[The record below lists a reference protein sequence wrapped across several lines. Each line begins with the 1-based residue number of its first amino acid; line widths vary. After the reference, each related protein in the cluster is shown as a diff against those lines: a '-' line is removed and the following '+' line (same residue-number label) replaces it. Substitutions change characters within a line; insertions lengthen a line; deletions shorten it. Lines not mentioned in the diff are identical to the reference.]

1 MTTRR
6 NAVRPLVY
14 AIVGVLGTA
23 MAAGAA
29 AAPQAANTPQQTS
42 SASTAN
48 GAAAQPSKGQPKVLQ
63 TVVVT
68 GIRGS
73 QEHSID
79 LKRMAPSI
87 QDSITA
93 EGIGQLPDFTIADSL
108 SRIPG
113 VQINRSVAEGAS
125 NVATGE
131 GSTVE
136 IRGLPQAG
144 VTLNGE
150 AFLTPDQIVSQQPN
164 FQSVPPSL
172 FAGADVIKTP
182 TAATLNNGITGTIN
196 LRTWRPLDFKQGT
209 TFAYDA
215 DMNHGVTMDKYQPEG
230 NALFSYN
237 DGGKWGVLIGAT
249 YSKIDHSNDGFG
261 VDNQGGDIFGESPAA
276 ANLPTGF
283 LGAFT
288 GAGVPVPPGVVRMP
302 NGGVD
307 VNGNGTDN
315 DAFFG
320 PARAAFAS
328 HNQLNRKRSGVNASA
343 QYKFDHGFTLTADAF
358 VNRLRDNL
366 FSNNYEM
373 YPVSNNNAGFV
384 PLVSTATGGQVVPTG
399 LPTGSPAENFYS
411 TQVYEDWPGDIESYA
426 IGQLTNSVAHNYNV
440 ELNYDNGGPFTADLR
455 FVNGTASQRS
465 QMVYTQ
471 FTNSNGAEW
480 TNSVDNPAVYPPG
493 VYPTPNGSG
502 LEPLNANGMPPMST
516 PIVYSV
522 TGNALAVTLPASLQA
537 QLSNPADWVS
547 KLTSSDS
554 EDYFENAASHVAR
567 FDGHYNFRSGVGP
580 FELFKFDFGLR
591 NGIRTASDIQY
602 YKVPIVYA
610 GHGASDPNG
619 CATVWAADDLLMDGG
634 GVAGACTAGN
644 QYGFYHGNPFIGL
657 PQAQWPAPYTGNYQE
672 STNIGASTGTVMW
685 GINPEAMAHPFAYF
699 DSIYPNSE
707 ISVIPSASWN
717 LSLRTT
723 TGYLQWDF
731 GGNIGSVSYI
741 GNVGYRRVRSQLDV
755 THYDASSATEAYGLN
770 PPIVGTDRVKRVFY
784 DNLPSFNIDFG
795 LTEQLHLR
803 LAFSKNMM
811 PLNLDQWG
819 GGTSISYGFVNEN
832 GVRGYVPL
840 AGSASGNADL
850 DPWRSKNYD
859 LNLAYY
865 TTSGGVISVDAFDIK
880 VASFIENAVVSDCDV
895 PVPATGVPNGCI
907 PFSTQIQGT
916 GRTLKGGEFEY
927 QQALTFLPGL
937 LANTGVTF
945 NATYAP
951 SSAGGHDMAG
961 RELPFQGN
969 SKKSANLILWYQGGS
984 WQARIADNYRS
995 REAVVSDFANTPG
1008 TEQYLA
1014 PSQYIDASI
1023 AYALNPHVQ
1032 IYLQGSNI
1040 TNQSQRY
1047 YITYASQLSD
1057 LQLADRTYELGVR
1070 GRF

>member
-1 MTTRR
+1 MTVR
-6 NAVRPLVY
+6 NNRLRPLVCG
-14 AIVGVLGTA
+14 IVCALGA
-23 MAAGAA
+23 GMAVGAT
-29 AAPQAANTPQQTS
+29 AAPDPGPQQATA
-42 SASTAN
+42 SATATD
-48 GAAAQPSKGQPKVLQ
+48 ATPPAKSKKQPRVLQ

-73 QEHSID
+73 QEHSIE

-113 VQINRSVAEGAS
+113 VQINRSVAEGAG

-136 IRGLPQAG
+136 VRGLPQAG

-150 AFLTPDQIVSQQPN
+150 SFLTPDQIVSQQPN
-164 FQSVPPSL
+164 FQSVPSSL

-182 TAATLNNGITGTIN
+182 TASMTNAGITGTIN
-196 LRTWRPLDFKQGT
+196 LRTWRPLDLKQGIT
-209 TFAYDA
+209 LSYDA
-215 DMNHGVTMDKYQPEG
+215 DVNHGVTMDKYQPEG

-249 YSKIDHSNDGFG
+249 YSKIDHSNNGFG

-283 LGAFT
+283 IGAFR
-288 GAGVPVPPGVVRMP
+288 GAGVPVPPGIVQLP
-302 NGGVD
+302 SGGAD

-328 HNQLNRKRSGVNASA
+328 QNQLNRTRSGVNASA
-343 QYKFDHGFTLTADAF
+343 QYKFGDGFTFTADAF
-358 VNRLRDNL
+358 MNRLRDTL

-384 PLVSTATGGQVVPTG
+384 PLVSTATGGQVVPTK
-399 LPTGSPAENFYS
+399 LPAGSPAENFYS

-426 IGQLTNSVAHNYNV
+426 IGQLTNSVAHNYNL
-440 ELNYDNGGPFTADLR
+440 ELSYDHGGPFTADVR
-455 FVNGTASQRS
+455 FVNGTASQQS
-465 QMVYTQ
+465 SMVYTQ

-480 TNSVDNPAVYPPG
+480 TNSVDNPATYPLG

-502 LEPLNANGMPPMST
+502 LEPLNANGMAPMST

-522 TGNALAVTLPASLQA
+522 TGNALAVTLPPSLLTQM
-537 QLSNPADWVS
+537 SNRNDWVP
-547 KLTSSDS
+547 KLTASDGQN
-554 EDYFENAASHVAR
+554 YFENAGSHVAR
-567 FDGHYNFRSGVGP
+567 VDGHYTFQSGVGP

-591 NGIRTASDIQY
+591 NSIRTASEMQFY
-602 YKVPIVYA
+602 RVPVVF
-610 GHGASDPNG
+610 GGQGASDPNG

-644 QYGFYHGNPFIGL
+644 QYGFYHGNPFVGL
-657 PQAQWPAPYTGNYQE
+657 PQSQWPSAYTNNFQE
-672 STNIGASTGTVMW
+672 FTNIGASTGTVMW
-685 GINPEAMAHPFAYF
+685 GLNPKAESNPVAFF
-699 DSIYPNSE
+699 NSVYPNSV

-717 LSLRTT
+717 LALHTT

-731 GGNIGSVSYI
+731 GGDIGSVSYI
-741 GNVGYRRVRSQLDV
+741 GNIGYQRVRSELKV

-770 PPIVGTDRVKRVFY
+770 PPVVGTDQVNRVFY

-795 LTEQLHLR
+795 LTDQLHLR
-803 LAFSKNMM
+803 MAFSRNMM
-811 PLNLDQWG
+811 PLDLDQWG
-819 GGTSISYGFVNEN
+819 GGSSISYGFVNQN

-840 AGSASGNADL
+840 GGSSTGNAEL
-850 DPWRSKNYD
+850 NPWRSKNYD
-859 LNLAYY
+859 MNLAYY
-865 TTSGGVISVDAFDIK
+865 TKDGGVISVDAFFIK
-880 VASFIENAVVSDCDV
+880 VASFIENAVVSDCTV

-907 PFSTQIQGT
+907 PFSTEIQGT
-916 GRTLKGGEFEY
+916 GRSLKGGEFEY

-951 SSAGGHDMAG
+951 STAGGHDMAG
-961 RELPFQGN
+961 RQLPFQGN
-969 SKKSANLILWYQGGS
+969 SKKSANLILWYQGGP

-995 REAVVSDFANTPG
+995 REAVVTDFANTPG

-1023 AYALNPHVQ
+1023 AYSVNKHLQ

-1057 LQLADRTYELGVR
+1057 LQLADRTYELGFR

>member
-1 MTTRR
+1 MTVQR
-6 NAVRPLVY
+6 NYVRPLVC
-14 AIVGVLGTA
+14 AIVCALGA
-23 MAAGAA
+23 GIAGGALAATPAAVGPQATSDTGSEAA
-29 AAPQAANTPQQTS
+29 AAK
-42 SASTAN
+42 
-48 GAAAQPSKGQPKVLQ
+48 QPATKKPRVLQ

-68 GIRGS
+68 GVRGS
-73 QEHSID
+73 QEHSIEI
-79 LKRMAPSI
+79 KRMAPSI

-113 VQINRSVAEGAS
+113 VQIDRSVSEGAG

-136 IRGLPQAG
+136 IRGLPQAA

-150 AFLTPDQIVSQQPN
+150 SFITPDQIVSQQPN

-182 TAATLNNGITGTIN
+182 TASTLNNGITGTIN
-196 LRTWRPLDFKQGT
+196 LRTWRPFDFKTGVT
-209 TFAYDA
+209 LAYDA
-215 DMNHGVTMDKYQPEG
+215 NLNHGVTMDKYQPEG

-261 VDNQGGDIFGESPAA
+261 VDNQGGDIFGESAAA
-276 ANLPTGF
+276 ANLSTGF
-283 LGAFT
+283 IGAFH
-288 GAGVPVPPGVVRMP
+288 GVGLPTPPEMKLMP
-302 NGGVD
+302 DGGVD
-307 VNGNGTDN
+307 VNGNGTES

-320 PARAAFAS
+320 PARAAFATQ
-328 HNQLNRKRSGVNASA
+328 NQLNRKRSGVNASF
-343 QYKFDHGFTLTADAF
+343 QYHFGSGFSLVADAF
-358 VNRLRDNL
+358 VNRLQDTF
-366 FSNNYEM
+366 FSNNFEM

-384 PLVSTATGGQVVPTG
+384 PLVSTATGGQVVPSH
-399 LPTGSPAENFYS
+399 LPPGSPTEAFYS
-411 TQVYEDWPGDIESYA
+411 TQVYKDWPGDIESYA

-440 ELNYDNGGPFTADLR
+440 ELNYDDGGAFSGSLR

-465 QMVYTQ
+465 DMVYTQ

-502 LEPLNANGMPPMST
+502 LEPLNANGMAPMST

-522 TGNALAVTLPASLQA
+522 TGNSLAVTLPDSLQQ
-537 QLSNPADWVS
+537 QLSNRADWVP
-547 KLTSSDS
+547 KLSASDGQN
-554 EDYFENAASHVAR
+554 YFENAGSHIAR
-567 FDGHYNFRSGVGP
+567 FDGHYNFKSGVGP

-591 NGIRTASDIQY
+591 NDIRTASELQY
-602 YKVPIVYA
+602 YRVPIVF
-610 GHGASDPNG
+610 GGQGASDPNG
-619 CATVWAADDLLMDGG
+619 CATVWAATDLLMDGG

-644 QYGFYHGNPFIGL
+644 QYGFYHGNPFVGAT
-657 PQAQWPAPYTGNYQE
+657 QSQWPAAYTNNFQE
-672 STNIGASTGTVMW
+672 FTNIGASTGTVMW
-685 GINPEAMAHPFAYF
+685 GLNPKAESNPVAFF
-699 DSIYPNSE
+699 NSVYPTNE
-707 ISVIPSASWN
+707 VSVIPAASWN
-717 LSLRTT
+717 LTLHTT

-731 GGNIGSVSYI
+731 GGELGSISYI
-741 GNVGYRRVRSQLDV
+741 GNIGYRRVRSELGV
-755 THYDASSATEAYGLN
+755 THFDAGSAAQAYGLN
-770 PPIVGTDRVKRVFY
+770 PPIVGTDQVNRTFY
-784 DNLPSFNIDFG
+784 DNLPSFNIDLG
-795 LTEQLHLR
+795 LTDKLHLR

-819 GGTSISYGFVNEN
+819 GGTSIGYGFVNEA
-832 GVRGYVPL
+832 GVRNYVPL
-840 AGSASGNADL
+840 GGSSAGNAQL

-865 TTSGGVISVDAFDIK
+865 TNGGVISFDVFDIK
-880 VASFIENAVVSDCDV
+880 VASFIENAVISRCDI
-895 PVPATGVPNGCI
+895 PVPATGKPNGCI
-907 PFSTQIQGT
+907 PFSTEIQGS
-916 GRTLKGGEFEY
+916 GRSLRGGEFEY

-969 SKKSANLILWYQGGS
+969 SKKSGNLVLWYQGER
-984 WQARIADNYRS
+984 WQARVADNYRS
-995 REAVVSDFANTPG
+995 REAVVSDFANSPG

-1014 PSQYIDASI
+1014 PSQYIDASV
-1023 AYALNPHVQ
+1023 AYTVNKHLQV
-1032 IYLQGSNI
+1032 YLQGSNL
-1040 TNQSQRY
+1040 TDQTERY
-1047 YITYASQLSD
+1047 YITYASQLSN
-1057 LQLADRTYELGVR
+1057 LQRSDRTYQVGVR